1 MLSQGNIGH
10 LRTQMFSQCFPKNK
24 NVFPTLLKMRP
35 IYVKIVFDRKQRAS
49 RTKEGAVEI
58 RLSQGRRALYYNT
71 GIRLLPRHWH
81 DGQVAGRRDALQVQE
96 QLDTIMQRVRQTM
109 ATMISEGEGS
119 IDMLLSRL
127 RGQERGEL
135 SFIEFAMQRVEV
147 RCYGKSR
154 DSRERYERFIRF
166 LFKFRRIEHF
176 SDISDAVIMEMDAL
190 LASRKM
196 MVSSRWFNYHR
207 ILNSFILDAIDAGYL
222 TRNPYRW
229 LHIEKG
235 KSGGGLGK
243 YLSTEEFRR
252 IEALEINIPHLA
264 RVRDL
269 FVFQTYTC
277 LSYTDL
283 AAFDAGKIRYLKGH
297 PVYTSKRGKTGKD
310 FTFLVLR
317 PAMAILE
324 HYCNRLP
331 VISNVKY
338 NEYLK
343 ALALMGGIDKPISS
357 HWARHT
363 GATMLLNEGMD
374 MEIVAKV
381 LGHSSTRITRQVYA
395 KLLDETVVDAM
406 SRMDD
411 VVKEENK

>member
-1 MLSQGNIGH
+1 MKS
-10 LRTQMFSQCFPKNK
+10 
-24 NVFPTLLKMRP
+24 
-35 IYVKIVFDRKQRAS
+35 IYVKIVFDRKKTAS
-49 RTKEGAVEI
+49 REKEGAIEI
-58 RLSQGRRALYYNT
+58 RLSQNRRALYYNT
-71 GIRLLPRHWH
+71 GIRLFPRHWH
-81 DGQVAGRRDALQVQE
+81 DGQVVGRPDAHQVQLL
-96 QLDTIMQRVRQTM
+96 LDTIMQRVWQTM
-109 ATMISEGEGS
+109 AAMMEEGNCS
-119 IDMLLSRL
+119 IDALLARL
-127 RGQERGEL
+127 RQQEDGEL
-135 SFIEFAMQRVEV
+135 SFLEFAMQRTDV

-154 DSRERYERFIRF
+154 DSRERYERFIKF
-166 LFKFRRIEHF
+166 LFSWGRIERF
-176 SDISDAVIMEMDAL
+176 ADITDAVILEMDAL
-190 LASRKM
+190 LAARKM

-207 ILNSFILDAIDAGYL
+207 ILNSFILDAIDAGYM

-243 YLSTEEFRR
+243 YLTPEEFQR
-252 IEALEINIPHLA
+252 IEQLDIRIPHLA

-283 AAFDAGKIRYLKGH
+283 AAFDAGKIKHVNGY
-297 PVYTSKRGKTGKD
+297 PVYTGKRGKTGKR

-324 HYCNRLP
+324 RYGNRLP
-331 VISNVKY
+331 IISNVKY

-343 ALALMGGIDKPISS
+343 VLALMGGIDKSISS

-406 SRMDD
+406 SKMNDME
-411 VVKEENK
+411 KEENK